1 MDFKAHGATCDNSVQ
16 VYYRYRM
23 EGKPRTRGVDS
34 QKRKK
39 KPVMEMSGDVSEKP
53 GARHLPPVHPGNW
66 YSDGLSPRVVSL
78 QVLFF
83 IWTQEAA

>member
-23 EGKPRTRGVDS
+23 EGKPRTCGVDS

-53 GARHLPPVHPGNW
+53 GARHLPTLGTGTVT
-66 YSDGLSPRVVSL
+66 GLSPRVVSL

-83 IWTQEAA
+83 FIWTQEVV